1 MSRDTLERV
10 TGLVKKAVASFFFFT
25 ALHYAAGEDPY
36 DTEKKLIEVMI
47 FQGES
52 SRVVEELSQ
61 VMLDDVCL
69 TTLLL
74 VVVKVDL
81 ALGFLKLLT

>member
-1 MSRDTLERV
+1 MTLLSASRVLSKRRLRV
-10 TGLVKKAVASFFFFT
+10 FSSSLRFIMQQGKIHT
-25 ALHYAAGEDPY
+25 
-36 DTEKKLIEVMI
+36 TEKKLIEVMI